1 MAENPE
7 SLPADDT
14 AAATPPPPPLP
25 DPAPANPASEGDPG
39 AVNSAEAVGLPAAAS
54 AEQPA
59 PLKELILEEKG
70 KLRKERFRVEK
81 KVKERI
87 RLEDEAELKRL
98 RLEDERTRLKE
109 KVEFERIQLEEER
122 IRLEEERTRFDEEAE
137 LERIGLEAGQ
147 RKLEQE
153 EQARMEASRL
163 RVIIEA
169 TIEEVVGLKHENAEL
184 QRRIVNLQKRR
195 KSVHADQFILE
206 GQDTFYKSCL
216 TDWAETRC
224 EFNKIKHI
232 YDKKIDSL
240 RGGLQKKQYEASA
253 RFEGIIHYIYKIARF
268 SADIISRKGIPRHVL
283 QELELE
289 ERDTLMEMQ
298 IVRTRGRQLKC
309 QLEKLKNTL
318 ALKDQLQLGS
328 GNLHLVDYEQ
338 LQMENELLNEKF
350 HLKKKALSAL
360 RKKRTQSVHLL
371 QHIRE
376 KLHFLVTE

>member
-1 MAENPE
+1 M
-7 SLPADDT
+7 
-14 AAATPPPPPLP
+14 
-25 DPAPANPASEGDPG
+25 
-39 AVNSAEAVGLPAAAS
+39 NSAEAVGLPAAAS

-206 GQDTFYKSCL
+206 GQDTFYKSVNSPSICPCFSCL
-216 TDWAETRC
+216 
-224 EFNKIKHI
+224 
-232 YDKKIDSL
+232 
-240 RGGLQKKQYEASA
+240 
-253 RFEGIIHYIYKIARF
+253 
-268 SADIISRKGIPRHVL
+268 
-283 QELELE
+283 
-289 ERDTLMEMQ
+289 
-298 IVRTRGRQLKC
+298 
-309 QLEKLKNTL
+309 
-318 ALKDQLQLGS
+318 
-328 GNLHLVDYEQ
+328 
-338 LQMENELLNEKF
+338 
-350 HLKKKALSAL
+350 LSH
-360 RKKRTQSVHLL
+360 KPEVSS
-371 QHIRE
+371 
-376 KLHFLVTE
+376 